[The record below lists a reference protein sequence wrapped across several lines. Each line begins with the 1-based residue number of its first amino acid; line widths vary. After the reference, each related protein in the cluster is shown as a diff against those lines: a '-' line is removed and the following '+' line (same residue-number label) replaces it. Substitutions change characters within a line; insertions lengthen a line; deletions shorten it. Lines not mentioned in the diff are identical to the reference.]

1 MDIRRRQIKLV
12 HVLMY
17 EISVREAM
25 TTDIGRCPSDAT
37 YRQVQRLMKE
47 RCVSGVPIVDDDRL
61 VGLVSI
67 DDIISAFDHGYID
80 EPVAGRM
87 TREIVS
93 VPQNYS
99 VIAAANIFQRTRFG
113 RLPVVDAP
121 NSDRLVGI
129 ITYGDI
135 LSRLVLV
142 INSIAE
148 RRDAEQAAA
157 AGDHPLHPER
167 MHFELFADNYDLAG
181 MASTGIKKQLKA
193 LGIPSATLRR
203 IAVICY
209 EAEMNVVIHSLG
221 GYMDVDVRPDAID
234 ITVEDEGPG
243 IPDIEK
249 ALTMGY
255 TTANEKI
262 RAMGFGAGMGLSNI
276 RRCSDHFD
284 ITSSMRKGT
293 RLKATVLLHPPT
305 APQAETTAA
314 NPDLP
319 TEPPPASAPDQT
331 TIERSDS

>member
-12 HVLMY
+12 HVMMY
-17 EISVREAM
+17 EITVRQAM
-25 TTDIGRCPSDAT
+25 TTDVVRFPPEAS
-37 YRQVQRLMKE
+37 YRDVQRLMKE
-47 RCVSGVPIVDDDRL
+47 RRVSGVPIVEADRL

-80 EPVAGRM
+80 EPVGTRM
-87 TREIVS
+87 TRKVVS

-129 ITYGDI
+129 LTYGDI
-135 LSRLVLV
+135 LSRLVLE

-148 RRDAEQAAA
+148 RRDASQTEQA
-157 AGDHPLHPER
+157 DHPLHPER

-193 LGIPSATLRR
+193 LGVDTAILRR

-221 GYMDVDVRPDAID
+221 GFMDVDVRPEAVD
-234 ITVEDEGPG
+234 ITVVDEGPG
-243 IPDIEK
+243 IPDVER
-249 ALTMGY
+249 AMTMGY

-262 RAMGFGAGMGLSNI
+262 RAMGFGAGMGLCNI
-276 RRCSDHFD
+276 KRCADRFE
-284 ITSSMRKGT
+284 IKSSMRKGT
-293 RLKATVLLHPPT
+293 RLQATVFLR
-305 APQAETTAA
+305 
-314 NPDLP
+314 
-319 TEPPPASAPDQT
+319 PPAEDRTEDTQTGPHSSTTPADAEPGDGASMEGESA
-331 TIERSDS
+331 